1 MSEEKDKK
9 DLEVKEQSVTKDGPN
24 TLANN
29 AEDIAAGMFSLY
41 TPKFKQAVDTLSSRQ
56 LRRLLKMLVEYPL
69 NERDYQPK
77 NDIEKN
83 AFLIGNKLLEAKF
96 MMILTTHFDLAE
108 KTNEEK
114 KEGKEDGETNS

>member
-1 MSEEKDKK
+1 MSENKK
-9 DLEVKEQSVTKDGPN
+9 DQELEKVEESSTVEGPG

-41 TPKFKQAVDTLSSRQ
+41 LPKFKQAVETLSSRQ

-69 NERDYQPK
+69 NEREYQPK
-77 NDIEKN
+77 NQVEKN
-83 AFLIGNKLLEAKF
+83 AFLVGNKLLEAKF

-108 KTNEEK
+108 KPNKK
-114 KEGKEDGETNS
+114 KEGKKDGETNS